1 VITFDQAHLSE
12 IMDDKL
18 TVAEIAQHAG
28 IAPSHVRY
36 YQRAGLLPEPAR
48 VGRHVLYPAT
58 VLEWLE
64 TIASAREA
72 GLSLEE
78 IGELSRLRA
87 LMRERGGDR
96 RVKREVGPPRSRN
109 HLDVPFIQR
118 TSGLQ
123 RAGRS
128 SMPWTQS

>member
-1 VITFDQAHLSE
+1 
-12 IMDDKL
+12 MDDNL
-18 TVAEIAQHAG
+18 TVAEIAQHVG

-48 VGRHVLYPAT
+48 VGRHVLYPAA
-58 VLEWLE
+58 VLQWLH

-78 IGELSRLRA
+78 IGELSRLRVMVQGH
-87 LMRERGGDR
+87 L
-96 RVKREVGPPRSRN
+96 EVGFRQP
-109 HLDVPFIQR
+109 

-123 RAGRS
+123 RPVRS
-128 SMPWTQS
+128 SLEWTRN